1 MGQSGLGLMYFYG
14 KGVDQV
20 QSHLLTLDYFKVC
33 LAQEFWT

>member
-20 QSHLLTLDYFKVC
+20 SGFSSAVSNPYVFLRV
-33 LAQEFWT
+33 

>member
-20 QSHLLTLDYFKVC
+20 ENFVCIFNVLDSFDRKCV
-33 LAQEFWT
+33 L

>member
-20 QSHLLTLDYFKVC
+20 QNLLLTLTHFEVC
-33 LAQEFWT
+33 SEEKF